1 MKHIIYIGILEFF
14 VMIGCTPKQEFYQID
29 TGNDHSFLTKAS
41 IDNKCEGYAL
51 TEVDINNYFLFKQL
65 EGKSKEREVVLSEI
79 IPIYWENIAC
89 LYVIQYEDGFDVI
102 SADKRSPIPIAEVA
116 RGTFQDCNDPNGF
129 GGHLN
134 LMAEEVWFSLNGYL
148 KDPSPEAE
156 ENIQSSLDFWRMI
169 NADSLFIAE
178 NADSIDSNLGFRF
191 DPNIPPG
198 NWVLVG
204 VTTTEE
210 VYDSIP
216 HLTTTTWY
224 QDSIYNYYCPYDMNS
239 NGVIVKC
246 PAGCVA
252 IAGAQM
258 LYYLHS
264 KDGVPLTSPANGS
277 CTGEVFNHNV
287 VQNFWNYSSGTWS
300 LMLPPRDGTD
310 IYAALLIGDVGK
322 RVSMQY
328 AWFGSGALVEDLK
341 DYVFQPYGWNSIFS
355 NSYLSNKIV
364 SNLQNGYPI
373 VCGGA
378 RDIRGVG
385 RLGHAFLIDRYKRC
399 RVKTTSYYEWEYL
412 ESNYTGP
419 LPYVSPITTISYD
432 SPHISY
438 YGMNWGQED
447 SIPNASWCSLSGIWQ
462 YGDLPPYQY
471 DRQMI
476 YDFSIIQ

>member
-1 MKHIIYIGILEFF
+1 MSTDDNTI
-14 VMIGCTPKQEFYQID
+14 
-29 TGNDHSFLTKAS
+29 LTKSSLGQELAS
-41 IDNKCEGYAL
+41 GFAL
-51 TEVDINNYFLFKQL
+51 TEAEINNYVNFKVL
-65 EGKSKEREVVLSEI
+65 EGKSKGREVVLSEI

-198 NWVLVG
+198 YWVLVG
-204 VTTTEE
+204 VTTAEE

-216 HLTTTTWY
+216 HLTTTTWH
-224 QDSIYNYYCPYDMNS
+224 QKGIYNYYCPEDRDSEGY
-239 NGVIVKC
+239 IVKC

-258 LYYLHS
+258 LYYLHL

-277 CTGEVFNHNV
+277 CTGYVFNNNV
-287 VQNFWNYSSGTWS
+287 VQNFWNYSSSTWS
-300 LMLPPRDGTD
+300 MMQPPRSQYDTF
-310 IYAALLIGDVGK
+310 AALLVGDVGNK
-322 RVSMQY
+322 ANMAY
-328 AWFGSGALVEDLK
+328 AWNQSGTTLVSLK
-341 DYVFQPYGWNSIFS
+341 DDVFPFYGWNSVYS
-355 NSYLSNKIV
+355 NTYSSNNIV
-364 SNLQNGYPI
+364 SNLQNGYPV
-373 VCGGA
+373 VCAGNINANGNGG
-378 RDIRGVG
+378 
-385 RLGHAFLIDRYKRC
+385 GHCFLVDRYKRF
-399 RVKTTSYYEWEYL
+399 REKTTCYYEWEYV

-419 LPYVSPITTISYD
+419 LPYVRPRTTITYG
-432 SPHISY
+432 SPYILF
-438 YGMNWGQED
+438 YGMNWGQFNTT
-447 SIPNASWCSLSGIWQ
+447 PNGSWCSLSGIWQ
-462 YGDLPPYQY
+462 EGNLPPYQY
-471 DRQMI
+471 NREMI